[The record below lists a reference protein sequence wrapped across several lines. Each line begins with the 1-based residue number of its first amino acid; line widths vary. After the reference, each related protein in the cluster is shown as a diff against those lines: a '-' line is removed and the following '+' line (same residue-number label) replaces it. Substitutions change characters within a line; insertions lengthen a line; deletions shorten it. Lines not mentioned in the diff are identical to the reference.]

1 MIMDDLVNRGYTYDE
16 EGNEYKD
23 GVLTNTMEE

>member
-1 MIMDDLVNRGYTYDE
+1 MDDLVNRGYTYDE

-23 GVLTNTMEE
+23 GVRTTSFEEE

>member
-1 MIMDDLVNRGYTYDE
+1 MDEILAKHGYTYDE

-23 GVLTNTMEE
+23 GVRTSSSDEE